1 MRPLPSGGDEKEG
14 GAKAQPTS
22 LPDLPPPEPPLVK
35 LVSDL
40 IPLTIHEGDDATF
53 RCEVSPP
60 DADVT
65 WLRNGAVV
73 TPGPG
78 LEMAQN
84 GSSRT
89 LTVRGCQL
97 KDAGTVTAQAGG
109 TATSA
114 RLHVRGLILMG
125 MQWSCPLSLFPQPG
139 PSQPCPCAQGQT
151 GEMEQGASF

>member
-1 MRPLPSGGDEKEG
+1 M
-14 GAKAQPTS
+14 
-22 LPDLPPPEPPLVK
+22 K
-35 LVSDL
+35 LVSEL
-40 IPLTIHEGDDATF
+40 TPLTVHEGDDATF

-73 TPGPG
+73 TPGPQ

-89 LTVRGCQL
+89 LTVRDCRL
-97 KDAGTVTAQAGG
+97 EDAGTVTAQVGG

-114 RLHVRGLILMG
+114 RLHVRGLVLVG
-125 MQWSCPLSLFPQPG
+125 KKRSCSLDLF
-139 PSQPCPCAQGQT
+139 SQSQR
-151 GEMEQGASF
+151 

>member
-1 MRPLPSGGDEKEG
+1 MISEL
-14 GAKAQPTS
+14 T
-22 LPDLPPPEPPLVK
+22 
-35 LVSDL
+35 
-40 IPLTIHEGDDATF
+40 PLTVHEGDDATF

-73 TPGPG
+73 TPGPH
-78 LEMAQN
+78 LEIAQN

-97 KDAGTVTAQAGG
+97 EDAGTMTAQAGG

-114 RLHVRGLILMG
+114 RLHVRGLVLVG
-125 MQWSCPLSLFPQPG
+125 MKLSCFLYLFSQPQP
-139 PSQPCPCAQGQT
+139 
-151 GEMEQGASF
+151 